1 MTLASGRFRGARIW
15 QRQFVTPHIF
25 IAGSS
30 FAAKLKNNAR
40 RRWLSKKSN
49 QMGRRKKPTF
59 IWAVELELSGTTYFK
74 IAICNC
80 LAIRSV
86 LHISF
91 RNLVNNIRIE

>member
-15 QRQFVTPHIF
+15 RRQVITPHIF

-40 RRWLSKKSN
+40 RWLSKKN

-59 IWAVELELSGTTYFK
+59 I
-74 IAICNC
+74 
-80 LAIRSV
+80 
-86 LHISF
+86 
-91 RNLVNNIRIE
+91 